1 MVHFIAQLLFF
12 PEFVGNMNK
21 LIKLFPLVLFA
32 FYAFPVF
39 AGGNMHHAS
48 NAYERTFIKNNKRLP
63 DLVFQQH
70 LRNQASWQNFL
81 RNNGNWWVQFNEEN
95 RKPHR
100 AYGKPID
107 VQGATPEQKAMHFVQ
122 QHLQDFAIPVN
133 DLVWKKSVPT
143 AKHTY
148 VHFYQKYQGLQ
159 VLGSKLLVKLNDQG
173 KVILFGA
180 DVYSDI
186 ALNVQ
191 PFLSPANAAGQAMY
205 NINETILNTEVKPDL
220 CVLPIP
226 ENKENTYHLVY
237 QVEIETKDDEG
248 IPARYYT
255 LVDAHSGA
263 VLYRHNTIRHLH
275 GTPPPT
281 GIEIQMQ
288 GEIYPNNSFD
298 PTIVVP
304 FPDLSFVVSGNA
316 FQTDAF
322 GSAVT
327 GISGPQSVNFSLSGN
342 WVNVQSNGITPVFSG
357 TCSDGLNT
365 ITFSSSASNIRER
378 SAFYHVN
385 VAHDHCKSVLPAF
398 TGMDFSLPANIDI
411 SPGTCNAY
419 YDGSSIN
426 FFAQGGGCTS
436 FATVADVI
444 YHEYGHGINH
454 SFYTDGGSFFN
465 NGAMDEGYADFW
477 AYSITQQ
484 AIIGLGTNLSN
495 VNNFIRR
502 YDINRKVYPVN
513 IVGEVHAD
521 GEIIAGAWWDT
532 YVLLG
537 NDMNLTTQ
545 LFADAFPGYQ
555 AEVFNGNEGQAFTD
569 VLIDV
574 LQADDNDGDLTN
586 GTPNGMAIATAFDL
600 HGITLISNASLTH
613 TPVLSSPEATGIT
626 LFADLNLTF
635 PYTDYVDQLFCNYRI
650 NQGSWFTTPLSP
662 VSGNTYSAAIPGQ
675 TNGTIVSYF
684 LGATDLNGNT
694 SAVLPFG
701 ANAVNPSLPYFIMV
715 GYALYKT
722 HDSDGLQQFGNWTL
736 GAASDNATNGQWEEG
751 DILGSFMTFGVPSTV
766 VQPETQNTAGG
777 TACFYTKNAPN
788 PDDAAGT
795 ADVDGGATTL
805 LSPMMDLSSYLNPA
819 ISYYRWY
826 TNSKGVNPN
835 ADWWQVMITGDGTNW
850 VYVENTPTSE
860 HDWRRNVIRVQDFI
874 TPTSTVQLKFIASD
888 SIRPTVSQNG
898 GSLVEAAVDDV
909 MLWDEINING
919 VEESTLPELMIF
931 PNPGN
936 GNFFI
941 ALSNAGQI
949 SGSITVC
956 DLTGREVYLAQS
968 NGVSLFPLDLTSLS
982 SGCYLLRFVSKD
994 GIICRNVVIEK

>member
-1 MVHFIAQLLFF
+1 VEFLFF
-12 PEFVGNMNK
+12 PEFVGDMNTTFRFFA
-21 LIKLFPLVLFA
+21 IVLFA
-32 FYAFPVF
+32 VGACSVY
-39 AGGNMHHAS
+39 AGGNMYHSAS
-48 NAYERTFIKNNKRLP
+48 EYELTFIKNNKRLP
-63 DLVFQQH
+63 DLAYQQF
-70 LRNQASWQNFL
+70 LRNQSNWQNFL
-81 RNNGNWWVQFNEEN
+81 HSNGNWWVQFNEEN
-95 RKPHR
+95 QKPHR
-100 AYGKPID
+100 AYGKPIA
-107 VQGATPEQKAMHFVQ
+107 VQGASPEQKALNFVQ
-122 QHLQDFAIPVN
+122 QHLSDFEIPFN
-133 DLVWKKSVPT
+133 DLVWKKSIPT
-143 AKHTY
+143 SKHTY
-148 VHFYQKYQGLQ
+148 VHFSQKHQGLQ
-159 VLGSKLLVKLNDQG
+159 VLGSKLLVKLDAQG
-173 KVILFGA
+173 RVILFGT

-186 ALNVQ
+186 SLNVQ
-191 PFLSPANAAGQAMY
+191 AFLSPANAASQAMY
-205 NINETILNTEVKPDL
+205 NLNETILNTEVKQEL
-220 CVLPIP
+220 CILPIP
-226 ENKENTYHLVY
+226 ENKGNNYRLVY
-237 QVEIETKDDEG
+237 QVEIETKDNDG

-255 LVDAHSGA
+255 LVDAHNGE
-263 VLYRHNTIRHLH
+263 VLYRHNTIRHMH
-275 GTPPPT
+275 GNPPPT

-298 PTIVVP
+298 PTVVVP

-322 GSAVT
+322 GTSVT
-327 GISGPQSVNFSLSGN
+327 GISGPQNVNFSLSGN
-342 WVNVQSNGITPVFSG
+342 WVNVQTNAATPVFSSL
-357 TCSDGLNT
+357 CNDGPNT
-365 ITFSSSASNIRER
+365 ITFSPSASNIRER

-385 VAHDHCKSVLPAF
+385 VAHDHCKSVLPTF
-398 TGMDFSLPANIDI
+398 TGMDFSLPANIDV

-495 VNNFIRR
+495 VNSFIRR

-532 YVLLG
+532 YLLLG

-574 LQADDNDGDLTN
+574 LQADDTDGDLTN

-600 HGITLISNASLTH
+600 HGITLISNASLSH
-613 TPVLSSPEATGIT
+613 QAVLASPEAVNISIDV
-626 LFADLNLTF
+626 DLNLTF
-635 PYTDYVDQLFCNYRI
+635 PYTDYVDQIFCNYRV
-650 NQGSWFTTPLSP
+650 NQGAWQSLSMNL
-662 VSGNTYSAAIPGQ
+662 VSGNSYTASIPGQ
-675 TNGTIVSYF
+675 N
-684 LGATDLNGNT
+684 LGDVVAYYIGASDLNGNI

-701 ANAVNPSLPYFIMV
+701 ANAVNPTLPYFVMV
-715 GYALYKT
+715 GYALHKT

-736 GAASDNATNGQWEEG
+736 GDVSDNATNGQWEEG
-751 DILGSFMTFGVPSTV
+751 VILGSFMTFGIPESV
-766 VQPETQNTAGG
+766 VQPDTQNTFGG
-777 TACFYTKNAPN
+777 TSCFYTKNAPN
-788 PDDAAGT
+788 ADDAAGT

-805 LSPMMDLSSYLNPA
+805 FSPVLDLSGYVNPA

-835 ADWWQVMITGDGTNW
+835 ADWWQVMISGDGTNW

-860 HDWRRNVIRVQDFI
+860 HAWRRNVIRVQDYI
-874 TPTSTVQLKFIASD
+874 TPSNTVQLKFIASD

-898 GSLVEAAVDDV
+898 GSLVEAALDDF
-909 MLWDEINING
+909 MLWDEINVNG
-919 VEESTLPELMIF
+919 LENIENPIFTIF
-931 PNPGN
+931 PNPSEGIFTISWN
-936 GNFFI
+936 NPDF
-941 ALSNAGQI
+941 I
-949 SGSITVC
+949 SGTISVF
-956 DLTGREVYLAQS
+956 DVTGRAMISMPV
-968 NGVSLFPLDLTSLS
+968 NGAKSISLDLTQFS
-982 SGCYLLRFVSKD
+982 SGIYFVRFENEFYQVGGHLLL
-994 GIICRNVVIEK
+994 EK